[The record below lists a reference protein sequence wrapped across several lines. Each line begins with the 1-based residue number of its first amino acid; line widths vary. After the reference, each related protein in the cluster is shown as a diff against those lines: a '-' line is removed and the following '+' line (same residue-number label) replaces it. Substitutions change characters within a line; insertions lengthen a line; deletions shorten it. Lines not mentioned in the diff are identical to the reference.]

1 MFPPFASWSV
11 LTTDFLIVLYLMLG
25 GAVFSAVLQVC
36 GARWHYE
43 FRRVALSLYALYPLA
58 LVLLSVLL
66 AAPEITFPWFNSED
80 YASAWSTYTFQF
92 LGRSTEVTLPQWHN
106 YAFLVAREFGGFML
120 VTFLFSRYV
129 KLMMLSDETVDHWR
143 RFRRI
148 SFWIPAI
155 YVLYGTMVSWD
166 FEMTLVPEWHS
177 AIYGMYHFI
186 SNFGMFISFTM
197 MLVYF
202 FCKNNMM
209 AKRVPEHVYNYIS
222 QLLLAFTLMWIYT
235 FFAQYLTI
243 WYGNIPHEINRVT
256 EMENGDFS
264 TLWWT
269 VIALKFALPFVLLI
283 FDYTRHTPGMI
294 AGIACCIFVGTWI
307 ERYTWIAGSY
317 PSGPYVPGHMPMTS
331 PFDIIATLVVIL
343 AGYLLVRESLVHNRV
358 IYTAGSPAPL

>member
-1 MFPPFASWSV
+1 MFPSFASWSV
-11 LTTDFLIVLYLMLG
+11 LTADFLIVLYLMLG

-43 FRRVALSLYALYPLA
+43 FRRVALSLFALYPLA

-92 LGRSTEVTLPQWHN
+92 LGRSAEVRLPQWHN
-106 YAFLVAREFGGFML
+106 YAFLLAREFGGFML
-120 VTFLFSRYV
+120 VAFLFSRYV
-129 KLMMLSDETVDHWR
+129 KLMLLSDETMDHWR

-148 SFWIPAI
+148 SFWVPAI
-155 YVLYGTMVSWD
+155 YVAYGTMVAWD

-202 FCKNNMM
+202 FCKNDMM

-222 QLLLAFTLMWIYT
+222 QLLLAFSLLWIYM

-243 WYGNIPHEINRVT
+243 WYGNLPHEIDRVA
-256 EMENGDFS
+256 EMEDGDFS
-264 TLWWT
+264 TMWWT
-269 VIALKFALPFVLLI
+269 MIALKFAIPFALLI

-294 AGIACCIFVGTWI
+294 AAIACSIFAGTWI
-307 ERYTWIAGSY
+307 ERYMWIAGSY
-317 PSGPYVPGHMPMTS
+317 PSGPYVPGHTPMTS
-331 PFDIIATLVVIL
+331 LFDIAATLVVIL
-343 AGYLLVRESLVHNRV
+343 TGYLLVRGSLVRNRI
-358 IYTAGSPAPL
+358 IYVAGSPVAL

>member
-1 MFPPFASWSV
+1 
-11 LTTDFLIVLYLMLG
+11 
-25 GAVFSAVLQVC
+25 
-36 GARWHYE
+36 
-43 FRRVALSLYALYPLA
+43 
-58 LVLLSVLL
+58 
-66 AAPEITFPWFNSED
+66 
-80 YASAWSTYTFQF
+80 
-92 LGRSTEVTLPQWHN
+92 
-106 YAFLVAREFGGFML
+106 
-120 VTFLFSRYV
+120 
-129 KLMMLSDETVDHWR
+129 
-143 RFRRI
+143 
-148 SFWIPAI
+148 
-155 YVLYGTMVSWD
+155 
-166 FEMTLVPEWHS
+166 
-177 AIYGMYHFI
+177 
-186 SNFGMFISFTM
+186 
-197 MLVYF
+197 
-202 FCKNNMM
+202 MM

-269 VIALKFALPFVLLI
+269 VIVLKFALPFVLLI

-343 AGYLLVRESLVHNRV
+343 AGYLLVRESLVRNRI